1 MLGAPKLLLRLR
13 GQASEKLQLPE
24 AAIGALQDKLSTDNG
39 YMDHFVRAACGE
51 ALGKADLST
60 HDMLMFFVVH
70 FHIKS
75 KVNTVFVW
83 S

>member
-24 AAIGALQDKLSTDNG
+24 AAIGALQDKLSTDS
-39 YMDHFVRAACGE
+39 DSDVRKACAE

-60 HDMLMFFVVH
+60 HDMLMLFVVH

-75 KVNTVFVW
+75 KVNTVFV
-83 S
+83 